1 MKKME
6 DKKIIVLSCLA
17 VFFCVMLLSVGTGVL
32 SQMVADGADRG
43 LSFVTECGDGSP
55 VVSYITEEYEDDG
68 TVVRSGRSGSGQM
81 TFTCNVDWGEEI
93 IPDMLEILEE
103 KNVRVTFFVTGKW
116 ASKNTDLLRRMYL
129 AGHEIE
135 SHGYGHRMCSQISED
150 ELRSEIEKTE
160 DAIREAIG
168 VLPKYFAPPSGDFSA
183 KTVEFCR
190 ENGYRMI
197 LWSADTIDWR
207 DGSTADV
214 IRQRILE
221 KELDGAIVL
230 MHPKEETVKALP
242 GLIDEIRRRGI
253 EPVKLSEL
261 LCEEESS

>member
-1 MKKME
+1 
-6 DKKIIVLSCLA
+6 
-17 VFFCVMLLSVGTGVL
+17 MLLSVGTGAL

-135 SHGYGHRMCSQISED
+135 ATDTVTGCA
-150 ELRSEIEKTE
+150 LRSRRMNCVRNRKDRGCDTRSHRSSSEVFRTAVRGLQRKDGGILQGKRVP
-160 DAIREAIG
+160 DDSVVG
-168 VLPKYFAPPSGDFSA
+168 
-183 KTVEFCR
+183 
-190 ENGYRMI
+190 GYYR
-197 LWSADTIDWR
+197 LAR
-207 DGSTADV
+207 RSTADV